1 MISSLWILIDLRVI
15 SHMFCTVPI
24 QGYFLLPVQERQ
36 LHRQDAQTVEKPKHH
51 YPHEHPKENPINLR
65 RGEEEHEHPEKGAET
80 CVKENTTI
88 ASLKSIT
95 LYAKVVKTTT
105 KSKRIT
111 LSLVIK
117 AFRTQRR
124 MVQ

>member
-15 SHMFCTVPI
+15 SHMFCTVLI
-24 QGYFLLPVQERQ
+24 QRYFLLPVQERQ
-36 LHRQDAQTVEKPKHH
+36 LHRQDAQAVEKPKHH

-65 RGEEEHEHPEKGAET
+65 RGEEKHEHPEKGAET
-80 CVKENTTI
+80 CEKENATI

-95 LYAKVVKTTT
+95 LYAKVVKTTI

-111 LSLVIK
+111 LSLGLMIK
-117 AFRTQRR
+117 
-124 MVQ
+124 V